1 MFLEVSQNS
10 QENTCARVSFLTE
23 HLRWL
28 FLITRAYVGLQWYV
42 NLLVRMLTRKCK
54 SFRQSGIYM
63 TRNTYPGLSL
73 ITISSVTNS
82 NLSPNILSSV
92 GLTCLTVVVSRGDS
106 ILLGRNDNFLK
117 IVEQKKSQG
126 HFISTYF
133 RFP

>member
-1 MFLEVSQNS
+1 MV
-10 QENTCARVSFLTE
+10 
-23 HLRWL
+23 
-28 FLITRAYVGLQWYV
+28 
-42 NLLVRMLTRKCK
+42 CK
-54 SFRQSGIYM
+54 STGANAHSQMQEFQTVRIEDIRIMKLEHTGIYM

-106 ILLGRNDNFLK
+106 ILLCRNDNFLK
-117 IVEQKKSQG
+117 IEEQKKSQG